1 MDAGRKEEEE
11 KKINLR
17 EKNYLDHWRA
27 VKFFQQPDS
36 YIGFYVQHVSVLYY
50 HHSYADIADCLAIH

>member
-1 MDAGRKEEEE
+1 MLAE
-11 KKINLR
+11 KKKKKKKFKR

-50 HHSYADIADCLAIH
+50 HHSSADIADCLAIH